1 MVDDI
6 VIPKHLAIIMD
17 GNGRWAKNRG
27 ELRINGH
34 KEGMLVL
41 KRTVESCKNMG
52 VDYLTVYAFSTENW
66 KRPKIEVT
74 FLLNL
79 LKHYINSEL
88 DYLKENK
95 VALQFIGS
103 RKGLDKKIVSMMEM
117 IEKETASGTEMV
129 FSIAFNYGGRMEI
142 TDSFKEIAKLIEVG
156 DIQVEDINEDLI
168 ANYLYTKNIPD
179 PELII
184 RTSGEFR
191 LSNFLLWQSAYS
203 EYYIS
208 ELLWPD
214 FNEEELIKAFKFY
227 GSRNRRFGGI

>member
-1 MVDDI
+1 
-6 VIPKHLAIIMD
+6 
-17 GNGRWAKNRG
+17 
-27 ELRINGH
+27 
-34 KEGMLVL
+34 MLVL
-41 KRTVESCKNMG
+41 KRTVESCKNLG

-66 KRPKIEVT
+66 KRPKIEVN

-79 LKHYINSEL
+79 LKYYINSEL
-88 DYLKENK
+88 EYLKKNN
-95 VALQFIGS
+95 VALKFIGS
-103 RKGLDKKIVSMMEM
+103 RISLDKKIISMMEM
-117 IEKETASGTEMV
+117 IERETSTGTDMV

-142 TDSFKEIAKLIEVG
+142 TDSVKDIAKLIKDEE
-156 DIQVEDINEDLI
+156 IEISDINEELI
-168 ANYLYTKNIPD
+168 AKHLYTSNIPD

-191 LSNFLLWQSAYS
+191 VSNFLLWQSAYS

-214 FNEEELIKAFKFY
+214 FNEDELIKAFKVF